1 MDPVTEGNLE
11 VDIMIEYPPKNLF
24 GTLPQMVCVFGNHTS
39 LTSVEFQDWLLNLS
53 PFWRYL
59 RTPIEGA
66 SSYTL
71 IETSLE
77 AKEYLCK
84 LKKHTLTDGGL
95 VELREVRNPLMTASE
110 IKDYFNR
117 PDPNLKIFLKDV
129 SKKFK
134 RKELVAYF
142 SQFGEIKS
150 FKVVV
155 RPGKAANIG
164 YLEFWDVRSS
174 RLVLALRHNVFVARK
189 EVILPLIMTNDEFG
203 ARFEEGMKRVRRV
216 KGWDALQFDL
226 DQRRTTGPCF
236 KLLKRNNGSFVVS
249 PSGHRP
255 LEAWDHPSNLKFNFG
270 SGYKSN
276 RIRPQGPQVH
286 QRLEL
291 HQQKTSNTAFT
302 MNDLIWNQEP
312 SGESAGWGVQ
322 GVSWGKC
329 TERTLVHPAT
339 GTPWRATGCFSTCLC
354 SPNIASGSRINDRR
368 GQFPSHPMFPWM

>member
-1 MDPVTEGNLE
+1 MDPVAEGNLE
-11 VDIMIEYPPKNLF
+11 VEIMIEYPQKNLF
-24 GTLPQMVCVFGNHTS
+24 GTLPQMVCVFGNHTG

-53 PFWRYL
+53 PFWRYVKA
-59 RTPIEGA
+59 PIAGA
-66 SSYTL
+66 SSYAL

-84 LKKHTLTDGGL
+84 QKKHTLAGGEL
-95 VELREVRNPLMTASE
+95 LELREVRNPLMTASE
-110 IKDYFNR
+110 IEDYFNR

-134 RKELVAYF
+134 RKDLVAYF

-150 FKVVV
+150 FKVVA

-174 RLVLALRHNVFVARK
+174 RLVLALRHNVFIGRK

-203 ARFEEGMKRVRRV
+203 ARFEEAMKRERRS

-226 DQRRTTGPCF
+226 DQRRTTGPSF
-236 KLLKRNNGSFVVS
+236 KLLRRDNGSFVVS
-249 PSGHRP
+249 PLGHRP

-276 RIRPQGPQVH
+276 RTSPQGH
-286 QRLEL
+286 QGHQL
-291 HQQKTSNTAFT
+291 HQQKAYNSVFT
-302 MNDLIWNQEP
+302 MKDLIWNQEP
-312 SGESAGWGVQ
+312 SDRSAGWGVQ

-329 TERTLVHPAT
+329 TERTLVLPAARTPWCAT
-339 GTPWRATGCFSTCLC
+339 GSFSTCLC
-354 SPNIASGSRINDRR
+354 SPNIAAGSRIPDSR
-368 GQFPSHPMFPWM
+368 GQFPSHPMSPWM